1 MKIVLIDEVPNLGI
15 AGDVREVKDGFG
27 RNYLL
32 PKKLAVKATVK
43 ELARADALRTSEV
56 ARRARLNQ
64 DMFATAEDLK
74 SETLVVQV
82 RVGPAGRLYGSV
94 TSTEIAERVSERIGQ
109 EIDRRAVD
117 LPHPIREVGVQ
128 TVRIRLAPDVFV
140 DVPVSVEPEGG
151 LAPAAVPSSDAVEAV
166 LDASDESE
174 EADED

>member
-74 SETLVVQV
+74 AETLVVRV

-94 TSTEIAERVSERIGQ
+94 TATEIAERVSERIGQ
-109 EIDRRAVD
+109 EVDRRAVD

-151 LAPAAVPSSDAVEAV
+151 LAPTADTISEAVEAE
-166 LDASDESE
+166 LNADASEES
-174 EADED
+174 DED

>member
-43 ELARADALRTSEV
+43 ELARADALR
-56 ARRARLNQ
+56 ARLNQ

-74 SETLVVQV
+74 AETLVVRV

-94 TSTEIAERVSERIGQ
+94 TATEIAERVSERIGQ
-109 EIDRRAVD
+109 EVDRRAVD

-151 LAPAAVPSSDAVEAV
+151 LAPTADTISEAVEAE
-166 LDASDESE
+166 LNADASEES
-174 EADED
+174 DED